1 MAIGVHCSLRHADDF
16 SAALTAAVNHDGD
29 SDSTGA
35 VTGNILGAWLG
46 FDAIEGRWK
55 NGLELYDVLME
66 LADDLCIVQQLPPDT
81 PLPPEWIE
89 KYARS

>member
-1 MAIGVHCSLRHADDF
+1 
-16 SAALTAAVNHDGD
+16 
-29 SDSTGA
+29 
-35 VTGNILGAWLG
+35 
-46 FDAIEGRWK
+46 
-55 NGLELYDVLME
+55 ME